1 MEQKRKM
8 LKTLLGINN
17 NNHVTRATA
26 YLNKINSSFAEVE
39 LTLHTMETQYI
50 EWGVEYPKLPA
61 WILKPKDPH
70 LYPESY
76 KFNCHYQL
84 ISSWVA
90 DPISILS
97 TPIHE
102 IEAVL
107 QYAIFVKYR
116 KNILNEFKLA
126 TLPRYDAHI

>member
-1 MEQKRKM
+1 MYVNRCYIFLVGADFRWNKKRKM

-17 NNHVTRATA
+17 NNPVTRATA
-26 YLNKINSSFAEVE
+26 YLNKINSSFAGVE
-39 LTLHTMETQYI
+39 LALHTMETQYI

-97 TPIHE
+97 
-102 IEAVL
+102 
-107 QYAIFVKYR
+107 
-116 KNILNEFKLA
+116 ILPYMN
-126 TLPRYDAHI
+126 